1 MSKMK
6 KRTMPKECKND
17 KEDSV
22 ENEKESVE
30 KKKIKK
36 RKKKINISTMSILF
50 NLMRAGQYLK
60 SDLNC

>member
-1 MSKMK
+1 MRTPKIRNKNMK
-6 KRTMPKECKND
+6 KKTMPKECKND

-36 RKKKINISTMSILF
+36 IK
-50 NLMRAGQYLK
+50 
-60 SDLNC
+60 

>member
-6 KRTMPKECKND
+6 KKTMPKECKND

-30 KKKIKK
+30 KKK
-36 RKKKINISTMSILF
+36 KINISTMSILF

-60 SDLNC
+60 SDK

>member
-1 MSKMK
+1 MKMRTPKIWNKNMSKMK
-6 KRTMPKECKND
+6 KKTMPKECKND

-36 RKKKINISTMSILF
+36 RK
-50 NLMRAGQYLK
+50 
-60 SDLNC
+60 